1 MPDLCLIRGFSRCK
15 ALGNLFSNNGAL
27 KKIRLEETTK
37 KKEKKIE
44 NRGVAGEFLKAVYNS
59 SCLFCSALSQV
70 ELIRATLVLSAS
82 RPLGLIFL
90 FLYLCNAIFSLL

>member
-1 MPDLCLIRGFSRCK
+1 MSHSRFQSLQG
-15 ALGNLFSNNGAL
+15 LGKSLL
-27 KKIRLEETTK
+27 KQWRIKKDPTGRNYYK
-37 KKEKKIE
+37 KKKKKKKIE